1 MKNERLELLA
11 SQISLEGITI
21 LTGANRS
28 TKLLEQIVLSCKAGT
43 NIEPSMS
50 EIASDEEVEQ
60 YLQDADALLN
70 ANRALEAELLLIG
83 VTILSSHRSSAIAK
97 LAALY
102 ESQSRYIHTIAFT
115 QEILGR
121 RGQNT
126 EAAYQLAFA
135 LYKTERHDEALEY
148 ILPYYICDPSQR
160 ITRLCGLLLKS
171 LGRAGDAIDVLTSAI
186 DSDPADLFSLHAL
199 SEIYDALGM
208 RQKSLD
214 ILNKLPDQ
222 TGDSKTLLHKAII
235 YRHKGELEC
244 SIRFL
249 SKAIAEKPSFVDAL
263 WVQCF
268 NYSIGGIKYA
278 QDLLTASRRHWT
290 ASGYLDLNTITPSPR
305 THSAAN
311 KPIRLGFLT
320 SDIGDHVVS
329 RFLTPLLRSYDQQ
342 RFFIALL
349 STARRFEASAT
360 TITSMVDLAVPLQDL
375 SLSEV
380 RTCLQELNL
389 DIILDTNGFTSNSG
403 LAILGQRCAPIQG
416 HYIGYHATTGLRT
429 IDYFLGDSI
438 TTPSEMQWQYTEKLV
453 QIPQLWMAYDPEV
466 EFPAATS
473 KSTRDSPVFGAFSQV
488 TKINSLTLEY
498 WSAALLAAPDSIL
511 AIKDKG
517 VLCDATRKRIEDTI
531 EQYGVDPDRVYF
543 FGPVGSQ
550 LDHLDSY
557 NAIDIALDTTPWSGA
572 TTAFE
577 ALGMGVPL
585 VAICGDTTSGR
596 MSTSVVSAA
605 GKSHWIAHSKED
617 FARIAAELAEDYQNL
632 RESKASMQKEIRSGI
647 LFDEQRI
654 CRDVYATIER
664 LVTDPALAD
673 KEKSEMLKG
682 EANSAP

>member
-11 SQISLEGITI
+11 SQISLE
-21 LTGANRS
+21 S
-28 TKLLEQIVLSCKAGT
+28 TKTLIGASRTAELLEQIVLSCKAGKKL
-43 NIEPSMS
+43 EPSLS

-70 ANRALEAELLLIG
+70 AERALEAELLLIG
-83 VTILSSHRSSAIAK
+83 VTILSPDRSSAIAK

-115 QEILGR
+115 QEILAYS
-121 RGQNT
+121 GQNT

-199 SEIYDALGM
+199 SEIYDQLGM
-208 RQKSLD
+208 CQKSLE
-214 ILNKLPDQ
+214 ILNKIPDQ
-222 TGDSKTLLHKAII
+222 TGDLKTQLQRALI
-235 YRHKGELEC
+235 YRHKGELDR
-244 SIRFL
+244 SISL
-249 SKAIAEKPSFVDAL
+249 LLKLIESDCHSIDPL

-268 NYSIGGIKYA
+268 NYSIGGAKYA
-278 QDLLTASRRHWT
+278 MDLLTTSQQHWT
-290 ASGYLDLNTITPSPR
+290 NSGYLDLNTTKPSPR
-305 THSAAN
+305 AYSPA
-311 KPIRLGFLT
+311 KKQIQLGFLT
-320 SDIGDHVVS
+320 SDLGDHVVS
-329 RFLTPLLRSYDQQ
+329 RFLTPLLRLHDKEK
-342 RFFIALL
+342 FFIILF

-360 TITSMVDLAVPLQDL
+360 TITSMADLAVPLQDL

-380 RTCLQELNL
+380 RTCFQELNL
-389 DIILDTNGFTSNSG
+389 DIILDTNGFTTNSG
-403 LAILGQRCAPIQG
+403 LAILGQRCAPVQG
-416 HYIGYHATTGLRT
+416 HYIGYHATTGLKT

-438 TTPSEMQWQYTEKLV
+438 TTPTEFQWQYTEKLV
-453 QIPQLWMAYDPEV
+453 QIPRLWMAYDPEI
-466 EFPAATS
+466 EFPEATS

-488 TKINSLTLEY
+488 AKINSLTLQY
-498 WSAALLAAPDSIL
+498 WAAAMLAAPDSIL
-511 AIKDKG
+511 VIKDKG
-517 VLCDATRKRIEDTI
+517 VQCDTTRKRIEDTM
-531 EQYGVDPDRVYF
+531 EHYGVDPDRVYF
-543 FGPVGSQ
+543 FGPVGTQ

-605 GKSHWIAHSKED
+605 GRTDWIARTPDE
-617 FARIAAELAEDYQNL
+617 FARIAAELASDYKQIRHN
-632 RESKASMQKEIRSGI
+632 KPAMQRAIRAGI

-654 CRDVYATIER
+654 GQDFYATVEN
-664 LVTDPALAD
+664 LVAAHDRI
-673 KEKSEMLKG
+673 
-682 EANSAP
+682 N